1 MPQYKAPLRDM
12 QFLIHEVFNAGQH
25 YQRLGYTDVN
35 LDLID
40 AILTEGARFTENEL
54 APLRTLGDEHG
65 AKWKDGVVTTPPGF
79 KDAFNAFR
87 DNGWATLAIDPAW
100 GGQGL
105 PHSLNIIFHE
115 MCFTANVA
123 WGAIVTLTQGA
134 IRAIE
139 AHASDELKALYL
151 PRLGSIEWTG
161 TMCLTEPHAG
171 SDVGLVKTKAEPQAD
186 GTYAISGTKIFITQG
201 ENDYADNIVH
211 LVLARLPG
219 APKGPKG
226 ISLFLVPK
234 FLPDASGQPGA
245 RNRVSCA
252 SIEKKMGLKGSPTC
266 VLNFDGAQGWLVGQ
280 PGAGL
285 ACMFTMMNAARLDVG
300 IEGLAAAELSFQ
312 GALAYAK
319 DRLQMRA
326 PTGPVAPEKEADPI
340 IVHPDVRRMLM
351 TQKALAEG
359 CRALAYHIALQLDQ
373 EAHGDVDARK
383 AASDR
388 VALLTPINKAF
399 LTDRGLECANLG
411 VQVFGGHGYIHE
423 HGMEQIV
430 RDVRI
435 SLLYEGTNGIQANDL
450 IGRKLIS
457 NKGALLRAFLD
468 EIESFCAANSNN
480 PRVGGMVQVLAQH
493 TAEWW
498 QLAQELMGKSAAEPN
513 TIASVAVDFQ
523 DYAGYVTL
531 AWLWARM
538 ALAAAEQLDAG
549 ASDAAFYQAKLKT
562 ARFYYDRILP
572 RTRSLVATLGCS
584 ADSVMD
590 LAVDEFVF

>member
-1 MPQYKAPLRDM
+1 
-12 QFLIHEVFNAGQH
+12 
-25 YQRLGYTDVN
+25 
-35 LDLID
+35 
-40 AILTEGARFTENEL
+40 
-54 APLRTLGDEHG
+54 
-65 AKWKDGVVTTPPGF
+65 
-79 KDAFNAFR
+79 
-87 DNGWATLAIDPAW
+87 
-100 GGQGL
+100 
-105 PHSLNIIFHE
+105 
-115 MCFTANVA
+115 
-123 WGAIVTLTQGA
+123 
-134 IRAIE
+134 
-139 AHASDELKALYL
+139 
-151 PRLGSIEWTG
+151 
-161 TMCLTEPHAG
+161 
-171 SDVGLVKTKAEPQAD
+171 
-186 GTYAISGTKIFITQG
+186 
-201 ENDYADNIVH
+201 
-211 LVLARLPG
+211 
-219 APKGPKG
+219 
-226 ISLFLVPK
+226 
-234 FLPDASGQPGA
+234 
-245 RNRVSCA
+245 
-252 SIEKKMGLKGSPTC
+252 
-266 VLNFDGAQGWLVGQ
+266 
-280 PGAGL
+280 L